1 VTGEADISRTA
12 ALIADPTRAT
22 ILDALVDG
30 RALPPSELAAAAR
43 VSRSTVSEHLSK
55 MLDAG
60 LLAVEHGGRNRYYR
74 LAGPEVAS
82 ALEALAVI
90 SPAREVR
97 SLKDSTRAGALA
109 EARTCYGHLAG
120 RLGVSIADALAS
132 RGAIAR
138 DGERIEVIDRAAFAA
153 LGVDPRLRGKP
164 CNDWSERRP
173 HLAGP
178 LGVALATRLFALGW
192 IERLPQPRAV
202 RLTAEGERELH
213 AALRIGGEPGYATS
227 ATGRT
232 GEAVPPRTFS
242 GMHANANSRTPSAAS
257 SSRNSDSTM

>member
-1 VTGEADISRTA
+1 MNRVDGANGGDGMTGEADIARTA

-22 ILDALVDG
+22 VLDALTDG

-97 SLKDSTRAGALA
+97 SLKDATRAGALA

-120 RLGVSIADALAS
+120 RLGVSIADALTGA
-132 RGAIAR
+132 GAIMR
-138 DGERIEVIDRAAFAA
+138 DGEQFAVTDREAFDA
-153 LGVDPRLRGKP
+153 LGVDPHLHGKP

-178 LGVALATRLFALGW
+178 LGVALAKRLFALGW

-202 RLTAEGERELH
+202 RVTPSGERGLQ
-213 AALRIGGEPGYATS
+213 AVLGLALGSPL
-227 ATGRT
+227 
-232 GEAVPPRTFS
+232 
-242 GMHANANSRTPSAAS
+242 
-257 SSRNSDSTM
+257 

>member
-1 VTGEADISRTA
+1 MSAGIPSTVALNDSAAAEAFANYPERMGEADIARTA

-30 RALPPSELAAAAR
+30 HALPPSQLAAAAR

-74 LAGPEVAS
+74 LAGPDVAA

-97 SLKDSTRAGALA
+97 SLNDATRAGALA

-120 RLGVSIADALAS
+120 RLGVAIAGALAD
-132 RGAIAR
+132 RGAIERHGDRLDVADPTVFAR
-138 DGERIEVIDRAAFAA
+138 
-153 LGVDPRLRGKP
+153 LGVDPALRGKP

-173 HLAGP
+173 HVAGP
-178 LGVALATRLFALGW
+178 LGVALAKRLFALGW

-202 RLTAEGERELH
+202 RLTADGERELH
-213 AALRIGGEPGYATS
+213 AALG
-227 ATGRT
+227 
-232 GEAVPPRTFS
+232 V
-242 GMHANANSRTPSAAS
+242 
-257 SSRNSDSTM
+257 

>member
-1 VTGEADISRTA
+1 VVANDVDIARTA
-12 ALIADPTRAT
+12 ALLADPTRAT

-30 RALPPSELAAAAR
+30 RALPPSELAGVAR
-43 VSRSTVSEHLSK
+43 VSRSTVSEHLAK

-74 LAGPEVAS
+74 LAGPDVAT

-97 SLKDSTRAGALA
+97 SLKDATRAGTLA
-109 EARTCYGHLAG
+109 AARTCYGHLAG
-120 RLGVSIADALAS
+120 KLGVEIADALLHG
-132 RGAIAR
+132 GALTR
-138 DGERIEVIDRAAFAA
+138 RGERFEVRDAAAFDR
-153 LGVDPRLRGKP
+153 LGVDAGLDGKP

-178 LGVALATRLFALGW
+178 LGVALAKRLFALGW

-202 RLTAEGERELH
+202 RVTPAGQSGLRETLG
-213 AALRIGGEPGYATS
+213 I
-227 ATGRT
+227 
-232 GEAVPPRTFS
+232 
-242 GMHANANSRTPSAAS
+242 
-257 SSRNSDSTM
+257 